1 MSQGQKMVTS
11 CYKFCGKRDEKL
23 IPYCKDQGSP
33 WYFLGLWWPCATG
46 SRAQF
51 WCAWDPGVPMVM
63 HSDISGNF
71 QSSCQRAWFLWLREH
86 CWLLLQD
93 IWSHCKLNIV
103 LLATKDKNK
112 KAKNQKFYCVGH
124 PWHRTS
130 TQGLSLNCSFLSVAQ
145 PLHTPLLQSKRKWTP
160 GQEAEQLTSSKG
172 MNTSQPKEGSYVAG
186 YLRQCGEGW
195 RVLSFWEISR
205 VGRSAG
211 CFPWF
216 SELACFHPSIC
227 VWVCIVKIKWI
238 AYMYF

>member
-1 MSQGQKMVTS
+1 MQQVQEPSSDVLGILVFPWLCTQTYLETPRALVRGLDFYDWGSIADFCCRIFDCIVNS
-11 CYKFCGKRDEKL
+11 RLCY
-23 IPYCKDQGSP
+23 
-33 WYFLGLWWPCATG
+33 
-46 SRAQF
+46 
-51 WCAWDPGVPMVM
+51 
-63 HSDISGNF
+63 
-71 QSSCQRAWFLWLREH
+71 
-86 CWLLLQD
+86 LL
-93 IWSHCKLNIV
+93 KN
-103 LLATKDKNK
+103 TKPK
-112 KAKNQKFYCVGH
+112 KPKTFYCVGQ
-124 PWHRTS
+124 PLHRTS
-130 TQGLSLNCSFLSVAQ
+130 TQGLSVYCTFLSVAQ

-227 VWVCIVKIKWI
+227 VWVCIVKIKWL
-238 AYMYF
+238 AYVYF